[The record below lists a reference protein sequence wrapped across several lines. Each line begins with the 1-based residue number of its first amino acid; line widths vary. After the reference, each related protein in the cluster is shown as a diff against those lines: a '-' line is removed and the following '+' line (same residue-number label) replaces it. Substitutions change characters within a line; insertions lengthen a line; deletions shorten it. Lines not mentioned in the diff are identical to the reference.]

1 MASRARPHLP
11 ADDIARISGH
21 SVRVG
26 GAQDMA
32 RYKEGMPGI
41 MAAGRW
47 ASPEM
52 VGRYTAKQGARQ
64 SAAKRIADARV
75 PF

>member
-1 MASRARPHLP
+1 
-11 ADDIARISGH
+11 
-21 SVRVG
+21 
-26 GAQDMA
+26 
-32 RYKEGMPGI
+32 

-64 SAAKRIADARV
+64 SAAKRIADERV